1 MCESVAN
8 VFVIFLYCY
17 CCCSVY
23 LQTGYFGT
31 NQTQTKSKCKITLL
45 AERNKQRMS
54 EYKEAHNAQS
64 SILQLNPQRI
74 TGVVKFYSV
83 QKCYGFIK
91 RDDTKEYVFVHS
103 KSVSGKNERR
113 VTRSLAKGEHVEFDV
128 VLSDRSP
135 EAINVTGLNNEP
147 VLGSEYALISMQWHQ
162 YNDYKRDLIRNGEY
176 AAREQSPRARRF
188 YHRKS
193 MKTHGQPN
201 RNQRKNRKVNDNKQ
215 DSNANATE
223 RSDDTNKASNTRRN
237 RNRNRRTRKAT
248 ADPKQHPNATDKGAT
263 SDDWNIT
270 TMLSELDLANNLASA
285 NSTSSESLDFE
296 KINSEE
302 TALAMSN
309 AAPLSASSRLAASF
323 GKGNQ

>member
-1 MCESVAN
+1 
-8 VFVIFLYCY
+8 
-17 CCCSVY
+17 
-23 LQTGYFGT
+23 
-31 NQTQTKSKCKITLL
+31 
-45 AERNKQRMS
+45 MS

-64 SILQLNPQRI
+64 SILQQNQHRI

-91 RDDTKEYVFVHS
+91 RDDTKEFVFVHS

-135 EAINVTGLNNEP
+135 EAINVSGLNNAP

-176 AAREQSPRARRF
+176 AAREPSPRARRF

-193 MKTHGQPN
+193 MKAYGQPN
-201 RNQRKNRKVNDNKQ
+201 RSQRKTRKANDNKQ
-215 DSNANATE
+215 DANANANANATATE
-223 RSDDTNKASNTRRN
+223 RSDDTNKTSNTRRN

-248 ADPKQHPNATDKGAT
+248 ADPKQQPNANEKAT
-263 SDDWNIT
+263 TPDEWNIT

-302 TALAMSN
+302 TVLAMSN